1 MPSNNE
7 HPEWR
12 QISFYNQDPT
22 DSDIIES
29 TCQIDLE
36 RSRHLIFVYC
46 DLVDYTSVGGVRV
59 PLLRSSIITGS
70 YGELTKEEYR
80 TPIYVPLRRTVFDTI
95 EVELRSE
102 DGSLIPFETGVSCIT
117 IHFKQV
123 ED

>member
-1 MPSNNE
+1 M
-7 HPEWR
+7 
-12 QISFYNQDPT
+12 
-22 DSDIIES
+22 
-29 TCQIDLE
+29 
-36 RSRHLIFVYC
+36 
-46 DLVDYTSVGGVRV
+46 RV

-102 DGSLIPFETGVSCIT
+102 DGSLIPFETGVSCLT